1 MKIGEILLRKK
12 LLSSQQL
19 STLLTEQQSGSRK
32 LGELL
37 LERGI
42 VSETDLVAVLQEQ
55 KWRREG
61 FWMIE

>member
-19 STLLTEQQSGSRK
+19 SNLLTEQQSKSRK

-37 LERGI
+37 IERGI
-42 VSETDLVAVLQEQ
+42 VSETDLIAGLQEQ

-61 FWMIE
+61 FWIIE

>member
-12 LLSSQQL
+12 LLSGQQL
-19 STLLTEQQSGSRK
+19 SKLLTEQQSASRK

-42 VSETDLVAVLQEQ
+42 ISQTDLVAVLQEQ
-55 KWRREG
+55 QWRRDG
-61 FWMIE
+61 FWIIE